1 MKRKQSINRY
11 LFERLKTVNKELHT
25 KLLHH
30 LLPYDPV
37 RIGVFG
43 SFARKENKKGSDLD
57 ILIKFKDKISLLKL
71 VQIEQEL
78 SDKLGIPID
87 LVTENSLKNQRLKK
101 YIEKDLIT
109 IYE

>member
-1 MKRKQSINRY
+1 M
-11 LFERLKTVNKELHT
+11 NKDLQD
-25 KLLHH
+25 KLL
-30 LLPYDPV
+30 LLLQPYDPAKV
-37 RIGVFG
+37 GIFG
-43 SFARKENKKGSDLD
+43 SFARGEQREDSDLD
-57 ILIKFKDKISLLKL
+57 VLIRFRNRISLLKL

-87 LVTENSLKNQRLKK
+87 LVTENSLKNPRLRA

>member
-1 MKRKQSINRY
+1 MD
-11 LFERLKTVNKELHT
+11 KELQT
-25 KLLHH
+25 KLLQY
-30 LLPYDPV
+30 LLPYHPV

-43 SFARKENKKGSDLD
+43 SFARGENKKGSDLD
-57 ILIKFKDKISLLKL
+57 ILIKFKDRISLLKL

-78 SDKLGIPID
+78 SDKLEIPID
-87 LVTENSLKNQRLKK
+87 LVTENSLKNPRLRK